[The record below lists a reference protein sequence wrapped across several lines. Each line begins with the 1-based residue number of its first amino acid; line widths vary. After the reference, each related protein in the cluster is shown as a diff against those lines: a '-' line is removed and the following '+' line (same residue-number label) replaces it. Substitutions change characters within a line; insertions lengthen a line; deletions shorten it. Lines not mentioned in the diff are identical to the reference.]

1 MFVLVHGMGTIY
13 VNMIIKLNLFIY
25 ESFRLKCL
33 IMQNKIRRSSYIVC
47 NVNISS
53 IHSTCR
59 PFMVIYLIP
68 IMGFCSYRMEAREGS
83 DETAQ
88 LRSLIRAFPVRT
100 HNASK

>member
-1 MFVLVHGMGTIY
+1 MGTIY

-33 IMQNKIRRSSYIVC
+33 IMQNKIRRFSYIVC

-59 PFMVIYLIP
+59 PFMVIYLIQ

-88 LRSLIRAFPVRT
+88 LRSLVRAFSVRT
-100 HNASK
+100 HNASKLTMA